1 MKVEINQYDK
11 LTTDR
16 IRFENEKVL
25 FQFTEREEEFRT
37 KISEISEE
45 LKLVSQNIKARAK
58 ILNDYELECNN

>member
-1 MKVEINQYDK
+1 

-25 FQFTEREEEFRT
+25 FQFTEREEEFKT

>member
-1 MKVEINQYDK
+1 M
-11 LTTDR
+11 TTDR

-25 FQFTEREEEFRT
+25 FQFTEREEEFKT

-58 ILNDYELECNN
+58 ILNDYELECYN